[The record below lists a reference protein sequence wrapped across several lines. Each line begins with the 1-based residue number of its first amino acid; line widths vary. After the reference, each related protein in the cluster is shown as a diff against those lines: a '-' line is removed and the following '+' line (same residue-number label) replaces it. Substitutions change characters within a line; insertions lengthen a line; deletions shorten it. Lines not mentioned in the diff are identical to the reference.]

1 MASWAADD
9 GSIDTSAPRRPGI
22 VNSNIVHS
30 VKLNGEYYQ
39 HAFAVVWWYKTD
51 PTKGP
56 CWQTCPD
63 LETCD
68 YEHCG
73 PALFMLVQ
81 CIAQKFACCSVKVN
95 GLDKLVVN
103 PIPRSFH

>member
-1 MASWAADD
+1 MDLRNLRSARIMALWAADD
-9 GSIDTSAPRRPGI
+9 GSIDTSAPRRPGK
-22 VNSNIVHS
+22 VNSYIVHC

-51 PTKGP
+51 PDQGHVGKP
-56 CWQTCPD
+56 AQICRR
-63 LETCD
+63 D

-81 CIAQKFACCSVKVN
+81 HIAQKFKS
-95 GLDKLVVN
+95 
-103 PIPRSFH
+103 